1 MLKFISSYNSQ
12 IIDNSSK
19 IVIENAFETLKD
31 ERDSKKIGYYNLPI
45 DSMAHLE
52 RLKSIEL
59 DNITQVIVMGIGG
72 SSLGIK
78 AIESILQPY
87 TDAPKEMLFLENS
100 DPITL
105 LETISKIRKDE
116 ALFFMISKSGSTIET
131 TSTLKTLIEKL
142 DINLDGDDNRRVFAI
157 TDSGSVLSDF
167 AKHHGLYEFN
177 IPDNVGGRFSV
188 LSAVGVV
195 PLAVAGYDVEK
206 ILSGAG
212 SFINSFFNGDESHIL
227 EKASYLYQ
235 NAESK
240 PITVL
245 FSYADRL
252 ENLTK
257 WFVQLWGESLGKI
270 DRDGKSVGLT
280 PIGLT
285 GAVDQHSFLQL
296 IIEGP
301 KDKIITFITI
311 EDFQKDLNIP
321 NISLKG
327 IEKTDFING
336 KSFNTLINEQAR
348 ATLQS
353 ITDSGIDADSIKID
367 RVTPENIGAL
377 LAYYELLTSLVG
389 AMLNVD
395 TYNQPGV
402 ELGKVIL
409 YKNLGE

>member
-1 MLKFISSYNSQ
+1 MLKFTSHYSRKENLENET
-12 IIDNSSK
+12 IIKNAFKIVQKEKSSK
-19 IVIENAFETLKD
+19 E
-31 ERDSKKIGYYNLPI
+31 IGYYTLPQ
-45 DSMAHLE
+45 DSLAHIE
-52 RLKSIEL
+52 RLSDINL
-59 DNITQVIVMGIGG
+59 SNITQVVVMGIGG

-78 AIESILQPY
+78 AISSILQPY
-87 TDAPKEMLFLENS
+87 TNNPKEMLFLENS
-100 DPITL
+100 DPLTL

-116 ALFFMISKSGSTIET
+116 ACFFMISKSGSTIET
-131 TSTLKTLIEKL
+131 TSTLKTLIEEL
-142 DINLDGDDNRRVFAI
+142 NIDLDGDDAKRVFAI

-167 AKHHGLYEFN
+167 AKHHKLNEFN

-195 PLAVAGYDVEK
+195 PLAVAGYDVEA
-206 ILSGAG
+206 ILSGAKE
-212 SFINSFFNGDESHIL
+212 FIDNFFEEKERHIL
-227 EKASYLYQ
+227 DKALYLYL
-235 NAESK
+235 NVESK

-270 DRDGKSVGLT
+270 DKNGNSVGLT

-301 KDKIITFITI
+301 KDKFVSFITI
-311 EDFQKDLNIP
+311 KDFQRDLNIP

-336 KSFNTLINEQAR
+336 KSFNTLINAQAE

-353 ITDSGIDADSIKID
+353 VVESGIDADSIEID
-367 RVTPENIGAL
+367 RITPQNIGAL
-377 LAYYELLTSLVG
+377 LAYYEVLTSLVG
-389 AMLNVD
+389 AMLEVN

>member
-87 TDAPKEMLFLENS
+87 TKAPKEMLFLENS

-116 ALFFMISKSGSTIET
+116 AVFFMISKSGSTIET

-235 NAESK
+235 N
-240 PITVL
+240 
-245 FSYADRL
+245 
-252 ENLTK
+252 
-257 WFVQLWGESLGKI
+257 
-270 DRDGKSVGLT
+270 
-280 PIGLT
+280 
-285 GAVDQHSFLQL
+285 
-296 IIEGP
+296 
-301 KDKIITFITI
+301 
-311 EDFQKDLNIP
+311 
-321 NISLKG
+321 
-327 IEKTDFING
+327 
-336 KSFNTLINEQAR
+336 
-348 ATLQS
+348 
-353 ITDSGIDADSIKID
+353 
-367 RVTPENIGAL
+367 
-377 LAYYELLTSLVG
+377 
-389 AMLNVD
+389 
-395 TYNQPGV
+395 
-402 ELGKVIL
+402 
-409 YKNLGE
+409 

>member
-1 MLKFISSYNSQ
+1 MLKFTSNYIKKTEENNQ
-12 IIDNSSK
+12 E
-19 IVIENAFETLKD
+19 VINKAFNLLKE
-31 ERDSKKIGYYNLPI
+31 ERESNKVGYYNLPV
-45 DSMAHLE
+45 DSLSHIE
-52 RLKSIEL
+52 RIEKMNF
-59 DNITQVIVMGIGG
+59 DNIKQVVVMGIGG

-87 TDAPKEMLFLENS
+87 TEDTKEMLFLENS

-105 LETISKIRKDE
+105 LETIEKIEKDR
-116 ALFFMISKSGSTIET
+116 AIFFIISKSGSTIET
-131 TSTLKTLIEKL
+131 TSTLKTLIHHL
-142 DINLDGDDNRRVFAI
+142 NIDLDGDDKKRLFAI
-157 TDSGSVLSDF
+157 TDNNSVLSNF
-167 AKHHGLYEFN
+167 AKHHGLNEFN

-188 LSAVGVV
+188 LSAVGII
-195 PLAVAGYDVEK
+195 PLTIAGYDTRA
-206 ILSGAG
+206 ILDGAG
-212 SFINSFFNGDESHIL
+212 QFIENFFNKKENHIL
-227 EKASYLYQ
+227 DKACYLYE
-235 NAESK
+235 NSGTK
-240 PITVL
+240 PISVL

-270 DRDGKSVGLT
+270 DKDGKRVGLT

-311 EDFQKDLNIP
+311 EDFQRDLDVP
-321 NISLKG
+321 NITLEG
-327 IEKTDFING
+327 IEKTNFING
-336 KSFNTLINEQAR
+336 TSFNTLINAQAD
-348 ATLQS
+348 ATKQS
-353 ITDSGIDADSIKID
+353 IIESGIDTDSISIDKI
-367 RVTPENIGAL
+367 TSENIGAL
-377 LAYYELLTSLVG
+377 LAYYEVLTSLVG
-389 AMLNVD
+389 AMLNVN

>member
-1 MLKFISSYNSQ
+1 MLKFNSSYINQ
-12 IIDNSSK
+12 TENDNKTIIQ
-19 IVIENAFETLKD
+19 NAFNRLKE
-31 ERDSKKIGYYNLPI
+31 ERDSKRIGYYTLPR
-45 DSMAHLE
+45 DSISDIN
-52 RLKSIEL
+52 RIEEMNF
-59 DNITQVIVMGIGG
+59 DDIKQVVVMGIGG
-72 SSLGIK
+72 SSLGTK

-87 TDAPKEMLFLENS
+87 TKNAKEMLFLENS

-105 LETISKIRKDE
+105 LETMDRIDKDR
-116 ALFFMISKSGSTIET
+116 AIFFIISKSGSTIET
-131 TSTLKTLIEKL
+131 TSTLKTLIKHF
-142 DINLDGDDNRRVFAI
+142 DIDLDGEDNQKLFVI
-157 TDSGSVLSDF
+157 TDKNSVLSNF
-167 AKHHGLYEFN
+167 AKYHKLNEFN

-188 LSAVGVV
+188 LSAVGIV
-195 PLAVAGYDVEK
+195 PLTVAGYDTK
-206 ILSGAG
+206 AILDGADN
-212 SFINSFFNGDESHIL
+212 FIKSFFDNKENHIL
-227 EKASYLYQ
+227 EKACYLYK
-235 NAESK
+235 NSTNK

-270 DRDGKSVGLT
+270 DKDGNRVGLT

-311 EDFQKDLNIP
+311 EDFERDLDIP

-327 IEKTDFING
+327 IEKTDFINRT
-336 KSFNTLINEQAR
+336 SFNTLINAQAD
-348 ATLQS
+348 ATKQS
-353 ITDSGIDADSIKID
+353 IMESGIDTDSIKID
-367 RVTPENIGAL
+367 KITPENIGLL
-377 LAYYELLTSLVG
+377 LAYYEVLTSLVG
-389 AMLNVD
+389 AMLNID

>member
-1 MLKFISSYNSQ
+1 MLKFTSNYIKQTENNKET
-12 IIDNSSK
+12 IIQ
-19 IVIENAFETLKD
+19 NAFDTLKE
-31 ERDSKKIGYYNLPI
+31 ERDSKKIGYYDLPT
-45 DSMAHLE
+45 DSLSHIE
-52 RLKSIEL
+52 RIEKMNF
-59 DNITQVIVMGIGG
+59 DNIKQVVIMGIGG

-87 TDAPKEMLFLENS
+87 SKNTKEMLFLENS

-105 LETISKIRKDE
+105 LETIGKIDKE
-116 ALFFMISKSGSTIET
+116 NAIFFIISKSGSTIET
-131 TSTLKTLIEKL
+131 TSTLKTLIKYL
-142 DINLDGDDNRRVFAI
+142 DIDLDGEDSKKLFAI
-157 TDSGSVLSDF
+157 TDNNSVLSNF
-167 AKHHGLYEFN
+167 AKHHGLNEFN

-188 LSAVGVV
+188 LSAVGII
-195 PLAVAGYDVEK
+195 PLTVAGYDTK
-206 ILSGAG
+206 AILKGAG
-212 SFINSFFNGDESHIL
+212 NFIESFFNNKENHIL
-227 EKASYLYQ
+227 EKACYLY
-235 NAESK
+235 NNSSTK
-240 PITVL
+240 PISVL

-270 DRDGKSVGLT
+270 DIEGNRVGLT

-311 EDFQKDLNIP
+311 EDFERDLNVP
-321 NISLKG
+321 NITLKG

-336 KSFNTLINEQAR
+336 TSFNTLINAQAD
-348 ATLQS
+348 ATKQS
-353 ITDSGIDADSIKID
+353 IIESGIDTDTISIDKI
-367 RVTPENIGAL
+367 TAENIGAL
-377 LAYYELLTSLVG
+377 LAYYEVLTSLVG

>member
-1 MLKFISSYNSQ
+1 MLKFTSHYSISTNPKNEQ
-12 IIDNSSK
+12 IKKD
-19 IVIENAFETLKD
+19 AFRSIQE
-31 ERDSKKIGYYNLPI
+31 ERDSNKIGYYSLPTSSLSHIERIKDI
-45 DSMAHLE
+45 DLS
-52 RLKSIEL
+52 
-59 DNITQVIVMGIGG
+59 NVTQIVVMGIGG

-87 TDAPKEMLFLENS
+87 TKNAKEMLFLENS

-105 LETISKIRKDE
+105 LNTISKIRKDE
-116 ALFFMISKSGSTIET
+116 AYFFIISKSGSTIET

-142 DINLDGDDNRRVFAI
+142 DIDLDGDDAKRVFAI

-167 AKHHGLYEFN
+167 AKYHKLNEFN

-188 LSAVGVV
+188 LSAVGIV
-195 PLAVAGYDVEK
+195 PLAMAGYDVNN
-206 ILSGAG
+206 ILNGAKE
-212 SFINSFFNGDESHIL
+212 FIDSCFEGKEEHIL
-227 EKASYLYQ
+227 NKALYLYL
-235 NAESK
+235 NAKDK
-240 PITVL
+240 PISVL

-270 DRDGKSVGLT
+270 DKNGNSVGLT

-301 KDKIITFITI
+301 KDKFVSFITI
-311 EDFQKDLNIP
+311 KDFQRDLNIP

-336 KSFNTLINEQAR
+336 KSFNTLINEQAK

-353 ITDSGIDADSIKID
+353 VIDSNIEADSIEIEKI
-367 RVTPENIGAL
+367 TPQNIGAL
-377 LAYYELLTSLVG
+377 LAYYEVLTSLVG
-389 AMLNVD
+389 AMLDVN